1 MKLAPVLHKFLEY
14 CNPRKSILILRHKF
28 FPYRQQEG
36 QNFHDFATEFKK
48 LSSKCEFDKLKYSLI
63 KDMVVCGTFVKDLFE
78 NATSL
83 CPKQLVQAMLL
94 RKPISMPIPPP
105 PSLEI
110 LTSQPTADIDK
121 TFKKKLNTF
130 HNTRNLNTRDCIKN
144 VNYTIVH
151 ISETNAQLMEKFVM
165 FAIKRTI

>member
-1 MKLAPVLHKFLEY
+1 MWYLCERPLRECNLTLPKAISAGHAAEETHK
-14 CNPRKSILILRHKF
+14 HA
-28 FPYRQQEG
+28 
-36 QNFHDFATEFKK
+36 H
-48 LSSKCEFDKLKYSLI
+48 
-63 KDMVVCGTFVKDLFE
+63 
-78 NATSL
+78 
-83 CPKQLVQAMLL
+83 
-94 RKPISMPIPPP
+94 PPP